1 MSEVSVYVILVVMIL
16 LNPAD
21 RNGPDSV
28 EILAADNKPLHFQTL
43 DTCYKYVGKNL
54 SELVYYAMENFK
66 PKPAL
71 VRGIVCVERE
81 ITEI

>member
-28 EILAADNKPLHFQTL
+28 EILAAGDKPLHFQTL
-43 DTCYKYVGKNL
+43 NTCYEYVGKNL

-66 PKPAL
+66 PKPTL

-81 ITEI
+81 VTAI

>member
-28 EILAADNKPLHFQTL
+28 EILSEDNKPLHFQTL
-43 DTCYKYVGKNL
+43 DTCYGYVGKNL
-54 SELVYYAMENFK
+54 SQLVYYAMENFK

>member
-1 MSEVSVYVILVVMIL
+1 MSEMSVYVILVVMIL

-28 EILAADNKPLHFQTL
+28 EILTAHDKPLHFQTL
-43 DTCYKYVGKNL
+43 DTCYEYIGRNL

-66 PKPAL
+66 PKPTL
-71 VRGIVCVERE
+71 VRGVVCVERE
-81 ITEI
+81 ITNI